1 MSVMDHFDKAP
12 EVGFSRKWD
21 PDSARRQFNVSLGLI
36 AALAV
41 AASVLAFS
49 MRPAALAKSPV
60 SHFVEQSG
68 PAPYG
73 ALTRP

>member
-1 MSVMDHFDKAP
+1 
-12 EVGFSRKWD
+12 
-21 PDSARRQFNVSLGLI
+21 LI

-68 PAPYG
+68 PASYG